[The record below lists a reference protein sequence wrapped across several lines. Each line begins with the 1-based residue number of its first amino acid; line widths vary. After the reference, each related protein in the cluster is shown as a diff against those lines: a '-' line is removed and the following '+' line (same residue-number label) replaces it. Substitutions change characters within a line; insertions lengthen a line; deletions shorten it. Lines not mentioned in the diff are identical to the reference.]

1 MMSHYNQSG
10 QNVNN
15 QYNAGGDIVISSEGE
30 KRIIRD
36 VRPNHR
42 IIFVGHELTVEFYLS
57 SSHIIVF
64 TDDQSLNFHH
74 VFTLHID
81 GKKVLS
87 RRTRMF
93 PNEKIEYFFNL
104 EGVDCEFLFRS
115 LIGIYDV
122 RIRVGG
128 KEIANW

>member
-1 MMSHYNQSG
+1 MSQYDQSK

-15 QYNAGGDIVISSEGE
+15 QYNAGGDIVIDSGGE

-36 VRPNHR
+36 VRPSHR
-42 IIFVGHELTVEFYLS
+42 FIFIGHEWMVEFYLS
-57 SSHIIVF
+57 SWHVIVF
-64 TDDQSLNFHH
+64 TDDQSLNLEH

-81 GKKVLS
+81 GQKILS

-93 PNEKIEYFFNL
+93 PSEKIEHFFSF

-115 LIGIYDV
+115 LMVTYDV